1 MQKFVHKITIIC
13 LLFFA
18 TIGSAE
24 QRNCQTFGSVEF
36 FKSIEISVLKE
47 CIANVEKRNLTKIHS
62 NGNTAIMNA
71 VIADVNAVILA
82 KLLSAYEAESLGEL
96 FQHQNFEELSVVH
109 LASITQNAPGQ
120 LVTLKNFGAD
130 FNILRDRKKG
140 YIYDRGVSA
149 LHYAIGENALS
160 ENILALLA
168 LGVDPLLQDKKG
180 NQAINYAVSDNAEFE
195 VLNLLL
201 TFTKKYFKNDNGYNA
216 LHFAVQKIN
225 DVEKLNL
232 IFNSIDDGYHDE
244 LTTANENILHLS
256 AASAISKEVFDVVL
270 QNSKSFACDEDS
282 KGAKAID
289 YARQNQNINS
299 SPQVLALQNMCN

>member
-1 MQKFVHKITIIC
+1 MQQSLHKLTMIC

-24 QRNCQTFGSVEF
+24 QRNCQKFGSVEF
-36 FKSIEISVLKE
+36 FTAIEISILNK
-47 CIANVEKRNLTKIHS
+47 CIANVEERNLTKIHS

-71 VIADVNAVILA
+71 VIADVSAVILA
-82 KLLSAYEAESLGEL
+82 KLLSEYNEESLGEL
-96 FQHQNFEELSVVH
+96 FQHRNFEELSVVH
-109 LASITQNAPGQ
+109 QASITQNAPSQ

-130 FNILRDRKKG
+130 FNVLRDRKEG

-149 LHYAIGENALS
+149 LHYAISENAPS

-168 LGVDPLLQDKKG
+168 LGVDPLLQDKRG
-180 NQAINYAVSDNAEFE
+180 NQAINYAVSNNADFE

-201 TFTKKYFKNDNGYNA
+201 TFTKKFYKNDAGYNA

-225 DVEKLNL
+225 DVEKLKL
-232 IFNSIDDGYHDE
+232 IFNSIDDGYYDVLTSADE
-244 LTTANENILHLS
+244 SILHLS
-256 AASAISKEVFDVVL
+256 AASATSKEVFDVVL
-270 QNSKSFACDEDS
+270 QNSNSFACEGDS

-289 YARQNQNINS
+289 YARQNQNIKGS
-299 SPQVLALQNMCN
+299 QQVLTLQNMCN